1 MVLDCVQPVHGL
13 INDLI
18 FSFLLYRMGLIVLIS
33 QNDHK
38 ASGLFFLS
46 LSLLAVPM
54 VFESSRARDGTR
66 AIALP

>member
-54 VFESSRARDGTR
+54 VFESSRARDETR